1 MLRQLDKS
9 LEPTKSSIIYPYREL
24 KNESLKSAKFVNESE
39 MNALKSHNQELF
51 TKAGNKIMAGATD
64 LNPYYKDKQRIACG
78 MCPFRSVCEFDV
90 MLPENNYHRVEPID
104 PKEVLRR
111 MASKEGETE

>member
-1 MLRQLDKS
+1 
-9 LEPTKSSIIYPYREL
+9 
-24 KNESLKSAKFVNESE
+24 
-39 MNALKSHNQELF
+39 
-51 TKAGNKIMAGATD
+51 
-64 LNPYYKDKQRIACG
+64 